1 MKLLRTSLI
10 TVIVGTSVSGAF
22 AQDSIGAK
30 IDQILANKWYEKM
43 SIRGYTQFRYNRFAE
58 TNSKLKNTGGDKSIG
73 DKQGIFMRRAR
84 LVFSG
89 ELNNKIF
96 FYIQP
101 DFATAVSGT
110 NTDNTGMNDNFLS
123 IRDAYFDYALTSNKE
138 FRIRTGISKVPFGF
152 ENMQSSS
159 IRAAFDRT
167 EAMNTAAPNERDTGV
182 YLMYAPVEIRARFKE
197 LANAQLKGTG
207 DYGMFTIGGYNGQSL
222 NKPEQNNDLHRVV
235 RLTYPFKLNNGQFI
249 EASIQAYEGQFGLAG
264 KNYYDQR
271 SGASFI
277 YYPQPFGFQAEYN
290 QGSGPEYD
298 ATQNKVR
305 SQKLEGGYAQ
315 VNYAFTHKDERFF
328 PYVRYQKYKG
338 GRKNEKDAKS
348 YDMNEWEV
356 GTEWQ
361 PIPSLE
367 LTAAYGIS
375 NRKTSDSTNPNYDQS
390 GNMIRLQAQINY

>member
-1 MKLLRTSLI
+1 MKELRLPLLALVLGTTSAMAQ
-10 TVIVGTSVSGAF
+10 S
-22 AQDSIGAK
+22 QDSIGAK
-30 IDQILANKWYEKM
+30 IDQILANKWYEKL

-58 TNSKLKNTGGDKSIG
+58 TNSKLKNPGGDKSVG
-73 DKQGIFMRRAR
+73 DKQGLFVRRSR

-89 ELNNKIF
+89 ELNNKLYL
-96 FYIQP
+96 YIQP

-110 NTDNTGMNDNFLS
+110 PNDNTGMNDNFVS

-138 FRIRTGISKVPFGF
+138 YRIRTGISKVPFGF

-159 IRAAFDRT
+159 IRGAFDRT
-167 EAMNTAAPNERDTGV
+167 EAINTAAPNERDTGV
-182 YLMYAPVEIRARFKE
+182 YFMYTPTEVRARFKE
-197 LANAQLKGTG
+197 LSNPTLKGTG
-207 DYGMFTIGGYNGQSL
+207 DYGMLTIGGYNGQTL

-235 RLTYPFKLNNGQFI
+235 RLTYPFKLSSGQFI
-249 EASIQAYEGQFGLAG
+249 EASLQAYEGKFSITG
-264 KNYYDQR
+264 KDYYDQR
-271 SGASFI
+271 TGASII

-290 QGSGPEYD
+290 QGSGPEFD

-315 VNYAFTHKDERFF
+315 INYAFTHKDERFF
-328 PYVRYQKYKG
+328 PYVRYQRYNG

-348 YDMNEWEV
+348 YDMSEWEV

-375 NRKTSDSTNPNYDQS
+375 KRRTSTSTEANYNES
-390 GNMIRLQAQINY
+390 GNMIRLQAQVNY